1 MTKIQQKIKRTITLL
16 SLFVQTVLIIAFGY
30 LLTLFIHVLYKVV
43 CG

>member
-1 MTKIQQKIKRTITLL
+1 MTKIQHKIKRTITLL